1 MADHTHIEWTDAT
14 WNPIIGCSVISPGCS
29 NCYAMKMAHRLEAMG
44 VAHYAGATQKTKTGG
59 VWTGKIA
66 LAPKHVITKPIWWK
80 RPRRVFVN
88 SMSDLFHE
96 DVPEGWIDL
105 AFSVMALA
113 PQHTF
118 QVLTK
123 RSGRMRAYLSDPR
136 TRRRIYEKVCDRVV
150 FERLKVVL
158 IAPGVD
164 ASQAPPGPRIHL
176 DTWPLPNVWVGVS
189 AENEDQAQA
198 RLPDLFH
205 TPAAVRWASF
215 EPLIGRIDVRRWIPA
230 GRPARRPSGE
240 TIIVPHYYMAECHNC
255 GWMGSSELCGVDRG
269 FDDSDVYCPDCHAS
283 GADDGPAGKLDWAVV
298 GGENGK
304 RPMHPDWAREIRD
317 ACAVA
322 NVPFLFKQWGTHAW
336 VERVEGDPTT
346 LTPYRAGKRA
356 AGRMLDGVLHDG
368 YPEVR
373 S

>member
-14 WNPIIGCSVISPGCS
+14 WNPITGCSVISPGCT
-29 NCYAMKMAHRLEAMG
+29 NCYAMKLAGTRLRDHPSRQGLTQATK
-44 VAHYAGATQKTKTGG
+44 AGP
-59 VWTGKIA
+59 VWTGDVRFNEQW
-66 LAPKHVITKPIWWK
+66 LDQPLRWK
-80 RPRRVFVN
+80 RARRIFVCAHA
-88 SMSDLFHE
+88 DLFHE
-96 DVPEGWIDL
+96 NVPVDWIAWIYGVAIAAHHL
-105 AFSVMALA
+105 NG
-113 PQHTF
+113 HTF
-118 QVLTK
+118 QILTK
-123 RSGRMRAYLSDPR
+123 RSGRMREVLNSGHFWEMANDYAAAEIMERVNPLDRRTSDAR
-136 TRRRIYEKVCDRVV
+136 ATCDDYD
-150 FERLKVVL
+150 EHN
-158 IAPGVD
+158 P
-164 ASQAPPGPRIHL
+164 PPGIWL
-176 DTWPLPNVWVGVS
+176 GVS

-215 EPLIGRIDVRRWIPA
+215 EPLIGRIDARRWIPA

-240 TIIVPHYYMAECHNC
+240 TIIAPHYYMAECHNC